1 MNTEESPLRRR
12 LSSVNDKI
20 SAQGEEGARTPVL
33 SRSDSEKGLYS
44 LEEILTVMN
53 ELEQRNGS
61 ENMSG
66 DIEGNVGEE
75 ISIQVPTLPP
85 KADTT
90 NMQSL
95 PTRKLLQPQRSLK
108 SVPETSEVKNTHL
121 NSL

>member
-1 MNTEESPLRRR
+1 
-12 LSSVNDKI
+12 
-20 SAQGEEGARTPVL
+20 
-33 SRSDSEKGLYS
+33 
-44 LEEILTVMN
+44 
-53 ELEQRNGS
+53 
-61 ENMSG
+61 MSG

-85 KADTT
+85 TADTT
-90 NMQSL
+90 NTQSL